1 MFNDHWLLVR
11 LLAYLKLHSSLKKAF
26 EAFRQLKVSF
36 KKTESH
42 WAGKT
47 LRILFRKNAAQS
59 KLWSR
64 SESWDVGV
72 CDKKFEAGQNFRP
85 TKTAAAWNGSCSLMI
100 WGGGALE
107 DGRKIVRSKRSNVSH
122 HHRRHQEII
131 LKTAW
136 KVLQRPQ
143 IQATD
148 PWKSINDGSWK

>member
-1 MFNDHWLLVR
+1 MTTGCLFVR
-11 LLAYLKLHSSLKKAF
+11 SMAYLKLHSSLKKAF

-47 LRILFRKNAAQS
+47 LRILFRKKRCSVKTLFS
-59 KLWSR
+59 KWVMRRR
-64 SESWDVGV
+64 SLRQ
-72 CDKKFEAGQNFRP
+72 K
-85 TKTAAAWNGSCSLMI
+85 I
-100 WGGGALE
+100 WGWPKFSTDQNRRRLKWKLITHDMRREALE
-107 DGRKIVRSKRSNVSH
+107 DGRKIVWSKRSNVSH

-136 KVLQRPQ
+136 KVFQRPQ

-148 PWKSINDGSWK
+148 PWKSINDGSSK